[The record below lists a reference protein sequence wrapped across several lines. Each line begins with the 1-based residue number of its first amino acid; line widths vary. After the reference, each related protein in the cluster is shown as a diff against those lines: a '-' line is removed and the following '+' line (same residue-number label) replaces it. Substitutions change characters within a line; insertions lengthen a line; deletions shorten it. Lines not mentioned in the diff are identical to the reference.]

1 PSSAAWSVSAY
12 YPEGPHPHRRS
23 WVDVTVSSRNAEISD
38 ALRSTTQEKIG
49 RLSRF
54 LDGMERAEVH
64 FFEEKNPRIAEKEVC
79 EVTMEG
85 HGYYVRAKVSAHD
98 KFVAVDR
105 AVDKLEQQLHKLKT
119 KLHRRSHPKRAA
131 SVDLRGSPNALD
143 TDVDAADDGE
153 RQIRIVK
160 TKRFLMKPMPPEEA
174 TQHMDLLGHDFFFFT
189 NAETSRAAVVY
200 RRSDG
205 DVGLIDEAD

>member
-1 PSSAAWSVSAY
+1 
-12 YPEGPHPHRRS
+12 
-23 WVDVTVSSRNAEISD
+23 VDVSVSSRNVDISD
-38 ALRSTTQEKIG
+38 ALRAATEEKVG

-64 FFEEKNPRIAEKEVC
+64 FFEERNPRIAEREVC

-85 HGYYVRAKVSAHD
+85 HGHFVRAKVAAHD

-105 AVDKLEQQLHKLKT
+105 AVDKLEHQLHKLKT
-119 KLHRRSHPKRAA
+119 KLHRRTHPKRPTA
-131 SVDLRGSPNALD
+131 VDSRSSPNALD
-143 TDVDAADDGE
+143 SDRLADDDAE
-153 RQIRIVK
+153 RQVQIVK
-160 TKRFLMKPMPPEEA
+160 AKRFRMKPMPPEEA
-174 TQHMDLLGHDFFFFT
+174 AQHMDLLGHDFFFFT

-205 DVGLIDEAD
+205 NVGLIDEAD

>member
-1 PSSAAWSVSAY
+1 
-12 YPEGPHPHRRS
+12 
-23 WVDVTVSSRNAEISD
+23 VDVTVSSRNADISD
-38 ALRSTTQEKIG
+38 ALRSAAQEKIG

-64 FFEEKNPRIAEKEVC
+64 FFEEKNPRITEKEVC

-85 HGYYVRAKVSAHD
+85 HGHYVRAKVSAHD

-119 KLHRRSHPKRAA
+119 KLHRRSHPKRTA
-131 SVDLRGSPNALD
+131 SVDFRGSPNALD
-143 TDVDAADDGE
+143 TESETADDGE
-153 RQIRIVK
+153 RQVKIVK

-174 TQHMDLLGHDFFFFT
+174 AQHMDLLGHDFFFFT